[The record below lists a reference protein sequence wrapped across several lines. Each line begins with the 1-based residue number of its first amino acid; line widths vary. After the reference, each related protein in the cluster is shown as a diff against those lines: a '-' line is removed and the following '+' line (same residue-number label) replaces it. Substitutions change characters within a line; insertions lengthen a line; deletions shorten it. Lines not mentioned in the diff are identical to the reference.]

1 MVGFTEDLSIENFH
15 TYAIILE
22 IAFHMDEFIFE
33 VVVDIC
39 ARTFKLKSS
48 DGDNKVIACEDSE
61 EFLRVLQVC
70 DQMLEPDMIVYK
82 DLALTT
88 DK

>member
-1 MVGFTEDLSIENFH
+1 MVGFTEDLSIDNFH

-48 DGDNKVIACEDSE
+48 DGDNKVIACQDSE

>member
-1 MVGFTEDLSIENFH
+1 MVGFMEDPLIDIVH

>member
-1 MVGFTEDLSIENFH
+1 
-15 TYAIILE
+15 
-22 IAFHMDEFIFE
+22 MDEFIFE

-48 DGDNKVIACEDSE
+48 DGDNKVIACQDSD

>member
-1 MVGFTEDLSIENFH
+1 
-15 TYAIILE
+15 
-22 IAFHMDEFIFE
+22 MDDFIFE

-39 ARTFKLKSS
+39 ARTFKLKSE
-48 DGDNKVIACEDSE
+48 DGNHKVIACENID
-61 EFLRVLQVC
+61 EFMRVLEVC
-70 DQMLEPDMIVYK
+70 DQMLEPQMIVYA